1 MSTPDP
7 AAKSPLDDAFAYC
20 LSTLRELDRDRY
32 LACLLMPEAMRLDM
46 AALYLFNAEIARVRD
61 LVREPLPGEIRLQW
75 WRDLFEKSA
84 KGEDAGPL
92 AAALFDVIGRHNLPR
107 KVLMSMCEARIFDL
121 YDDAMPSRND
131 FEGYAGETASAL
143 IQLGLMVAA
152 PASAQ
157 AHAEAAGHA
166 GVAQAVAGTLL
177 LMPRHAARGQ
187 VYLPLDMLSA
197 LGLDREAFLARQDK
211 VLIDAAIEIFATFG
225 LEHLDKARAHLPT
238 SAEAFAP
245 FLPVA
250 LTRDVL
256 KRALKAKAAVFEN
269 DIASGPLA
277 TQWRLWR
284 ASRMRTL

>member
-7 AAKSPLDDAFAYC
+7 AAISPLDDAFAYC

-84 KGEDAGPL
+84 RGEDAGPL

-245 FLPVA
+245 FLPVT

-256 KRALKAKAAVFEN
+256 KRALKAKVAVFEK